1 MQAMGRD
8 RSKEEG
14 WEGELRDWDLEKSW
28 VFFFSEEEMAGR
40 KSWRSMGDREKK
52 AEREREELSG
62 LWTVG
67 SIVLL
72 EICGGRVL
80 KFERPFSGNGQDLE
94 IFLFFWMV
102 HWEVSFPKNFVQIS
116 DLLSEISN
124 KNKPLSILFYKNFN
138 IIFMRNKKKC
148 QNVNFFSFLIIF
160 FKWII
165 NGTFVNISLKIRL

>member
-1 MQAMGRD
+1 MTRVSFLLSAHCHKKRTTMINNAGNGKRSIERGRM
-8 RSKEEG
+8 RRRVERLGFGK
-14 WEGELRDWDLEKSW
+14 RW
-28 VFFFSEEEMAGR
+28 VFLFSEEEMAGR

-102 HWEVSFPKNFVQIS
+102 H
-116 DLLSEISN
+116 
-124 KNKPLSILFYKNFN
+124 
-138 IIFMRNKKKC
+138 
-148 QNVNFFSFLIIF
+148 
-160 FKWII
+160 
-165 NGTFVNISLKIRL
+165 

>member
-1 MQAMGRD
+1 MTRVSFLLSAHCHKKRTTMINNAGNGKKRSIERGRK
-8 RSKEEG
+8 RRRVERLGFGKKLG
-14 WEGELRDWDLEKSW
+14 
-28 VFFFSEEEMAGR
+28 FFFTEEEMAGR

-52 AEREREELSG
+52 AEREREREELSG

-102 HWEVSFPKNFVQIS
+102 H
-116 DLLSEISN
+116 
-124 KNKPLSILFYKNFN
+124 
-138 IIFMRNKKKC
+138 
-148 QNVNFFSFLIIF
+148 
-160 FKWII
+160 
-165 NGTFVNISLKIRL
+165 